1 MNVIEIPLS
10 QIEVGDRLRTVDP
23 AWVEFLA
30 ASIAE
35 RGQDTPIWVRK
46 LGRGDKYSLIAGG
59 HRMAALKEAGKEVA
73 IASVVKATETEA
85 QLLEIDENLIRRE
98 LTPLDRAT
106 FLAQRKTVYEKL
118 HPETKQGG
126 DRKSDQSAELC
137 GLIPAFSEATAEKLG
152 LSRRTIET
160 AVQLHGLIVEDVR
173 KTISGTWLAGSGAQ
187 LLTLGKLTPD
197 LQRKVAF
204 FVIKHP
210 DVRNV
215 GEIVRQIE
223 NLPKP
228 PAPEKLE
235 KFLSFWRK
243 CDPEEREQI
252 VAYAAAQMPSAACRA
267 AWDKASDYEKQ
278 TIVEDFAPRFPGFAK
293 TQVAA

>member
-10 QIEVGDRLRTVDP
+10 QIDVGDRLRTVDP
-23 AWVEFLA
+23 TWVEFLA

-35 RGQDTPIWVRK
+35 RGQDTPVWVRK
-46 LGRGDKYSLIAGG
+46 IGRGDKYALIAGG
-59 HRMAALKEAGKEVA
+59 HRMAALKAAGKDIA
-73 IASVVKATETEA
+73 IASVVKANEAEA

-106 FLAQRKTVYEKL
+106 FLARRKAVYEEL
-118 HPETKQGG
+118 YPETKQGG

-160 AVQLHGLIVEDVR
+160 AVQLHGLLVDDVR
-173 KTISGTWLAGSGAQ
+173 KTISGTWLASSGAQ
-187 LLTLGKLTPD
+187 LLALGKLTPD
-197 LQRKVAF
+197 QQRKVAF

-223 NLPKP
+223 NRPKP

-243 CDPEEREQI
+243 CTPEEREEI
-252 VAYAAAQMPSAACRA
+252 IAYAASQMPSVACRA
-267 AWDKASDYEKQ
+267 AWDKASEYERGV
-278 TIVEDFAPRFPGFAK
+278 IVEDFAPRLPGFAP
-293 TQVAA
+293 QEAV

>member
-10 QIEVGDRLRTVDP
+10 QIDVGDRLRTVDP
-23 AWVEFLA
+23 TWVEFLA

-35 RGQDTPIWVRK
+35 RGQDTPVWVRK
-46 LGRGDKYSLIAGG
+46 IGRGDKYALIAGG
-59 HRMAALKEAGKEVA
+59 HRMAALKAAGKDLA
-73 IASVVKATETEA
+73 IASVVKANEAEA

-106 FLAQRKTVYEKL
+106 FLARRKAVYEEL
-118 HPETKQGG
+118 YPETKQGG

-160 AVQLHGLIVEDVR
+160 AVQLHGLLVDDVR
-173 KTISGTWLAGSGAQ
+173 KTISGTWLASSGAQ
-187 LLTLGKLTPD
+187 LLALGKLTPD
-197 LQRKVAF
+197 QQRKVAF

-223 NLPKP
+223 NRPKP

-243 CDPEEREQI
+243 CTPEEREEI
-252 VAYAAAQMPSAACRA
+252 IAYAASQMPSVACRA
-267 AWDKASDYEKQ
+267 AWDKASEYERGV
-278 TIVEDFAPRFPGFAK
+278 IVEDFAPRLPGFAP
-293 TQVAA
+293 QEAV

>member
-35 RGQDTPIWVRK
+35 RGQDTPVWVRK
-46 LGRGDKYSLIAGG
+46 MGRSEKYALIAGG
-59 HRMAALKEAGKEVA
+59 HRIAALKEAGKEVA
-73 IASVVKATETEA
+73 IASVVKATEAEA

-106 FLAQRKTVYEKL
+106 FLARRKEVYEAL
-118 HPETKQGG
+118 YPETKHGG
-126 DRKSDQSAELC
+126 DRVSDQVAKL
-137 GLIPAFSEATAEKLG
+137 GDLVGRFSEATAERLG
-152 LSRRTIET
+152 VSERSIQR
-160 AVQLHGLIVEDVR
+160 AVARYQALAADVR
-173 KTISGTWLAGSGAQ
+173 QSIAGTWLAESGSQ
-187 LLTLGKLTPD
+187 LDELAKLTPD
-197 LQRKVAF
+197 LQRKVAEY
-204 FVIKHP
+204 ISQWP
-210 DVRNV
+210 DVRKV
-215 GEIVRQIE
+215 SEIVRQIE
-223 NLPKP
+223 NRPKP

-252 VAYAAAQMPSAACRA
+252 VEYAAAQMPSVACRA

>member
-1 MNVIEIPLS
+1 MNVIEIPLN
-10 QIEVGDRLRTVDP
+10 QIEVGNRLRTVDP
-23 AWVEFLA
+23 SWVEFLA

-35 RGQDTPIWVRK
+35 RGQDTPVWVRK
-46 LGRGDKYSLIAGG
+46 IGRSEKYALIAGG
-59 HRMAALKEAGKEVA
+59 HRYAALEKAGKEVA

-106 FLAQRKTVYEKL
+106 FLARRKAVYEEL

-126 DRKSDQSAELC
+126 DRKSDQNAELC

-160 AVQLHGLIVEDVR
+160 AVQLHGLIVDDVR
-173 KTISGTWLAGSGAQ
+173 KTISGTWLAASGAQ
-187 LLTLGKLTPD
+187 LMALGKLTPD
-197 LQRKVAF
+197 QQRKVAF
-204 FVIKHP
+204 FTVQHP

-223 NLPKP
+223 NRPKP

-243 CDPEEREQI
+243 CDPEEQQQI
-252 VAYAAAQMPSAACRA
+252 VEYASSQMPSVACNA
-267 AWDKASDYEKQ
+267 AWLKASEFEKR
-278 TIVEDFAPRFPGFAK
+278 TIVEDFAPRLPGFSEK
-293 TQVAA
+293 EAA

>member
-10 QIEVGDRLRTVDP
+10 QIDVGDRLRTVDP
-23 AWVEFLA
+23 TWVEFLA

-46 LGRGDKYSLIAGG
+46 IGRGDKYALIAGG
-59 HRMAALKEAGKEVA
+59 HRMAALKAAGKDLA
-73 IASVVKATETEA
+73 IASVVKANEAEA

-106 FLAQRKTVYEKL
+106 FLAHRKAVYEEL
-118 HPETKQGG
+118 YPETKQGG

-160 AVQLHGLIVEDVR
+160 AVQLHGLLVDDVR
-173 KTISGTWLAGSGAQ
+173 KTISGTWLASSGAQ
-187 LLTLGKLTPD
+187 LLALGKLTPD
-197 LQRKVAF
+197 QQRKVAF

-223 NLPKP
+223 NRPKP

-243 CDPEEREQI
+243 CTPEEREEI
-252 VAYAAAQMPSAACRA
+252 IAYAASQMPSVACRA
-267 AWDKASDYEKQ
+267 AWDKASEYERGV
-278 TIVEDFAPRFPGFAK
+278 IVEDFAPRLPGFAP
-293 TQVAA
+293 QEAV

>member
-1 MNVIEIPLS
+1 MNVIEIPLT

-23 AWVEFLA
+23 SWVEFLA
-30 ASIAE
+30 ASMVE
-35 RGQDTPIWVRK
+35 RGQDTPVWVRK
-46 LGRGDKYSLIAGG
+46 IGRTEKYALIAGG
-59 HRMAALKEAGKEVA
+59 HRIAALKEAGKTVA

-106 FLAQRKTVYEKL
+106 FLARRKAVYEEL
-118 HPETKQGG
+118 HPETRQGG
-126 DRKSDQSAELC
+126 DRKSDQNAELC

-160 AVQLHGLIVEDVR
+160 AVQLHGLIIDDVR
-173 KTISGTWLAGSGAQ
+173 KVISGTWLAASGAQ
-187 LLTLGKLTPD
+187 LMALGKLTPD
-197 LQRKVAF
+197 RQRSVAF

-210 DVRNV
+210 EVRNV

-235 KFLSFWRK
+235 KFLAFFRK
-243 CDPEEREQI
+243 CAPEEQQEI
-252 VAYAAAQMPSAACRA
+252 IEYAAAQMPAVACNA
-267 AWDKASDYEKQ
+267 AWSKASKMQ
-278 TIVEDFAPRFPGFAK
+278 RKVIMEDFAPRFPGFSEK
-293 TQVAA
+293 EVA